1 MSKTARR
8 ARTAAIIELLCGR
21 FPGTFSRRGP
31 QPLKVGVYGD
41 VLAALG
47 EAVRPRDLQSALR
60 AYTSNRGY
68 LRALSAGSYRIDLD
82 GKPAG
87 TVTPEDEAVAK
98 AKLAE
103 FKKGASPRVQVP
115 SAGQAGP
122 EAPAMK
128 PAEENQK

>member
-8 ARTAAIIELLCGR
+8 ARIAAIIELLCGR
-21 FPGTFSRRGP
+21 FPRTFSRRDP

-60 AYTSNRGY
+60 FYTSNRGY
-68 LRALSAGSYRIDLD
+68 LRALLAGACRIDLD

-87 TVTPEDEAVAK
+87 TVTTR
-98 AKLAE
+98 
-103 FKKGASPRVQVP
+103 G
-115 SAGQAGP
+115 
-122 EAPAMK
+122 
-128 PAEENQK
+128 